1 MYEAIDYFKLIKT
14 DEFGYKSYSDE
25 GLVFAANILDKM
37 NKLKDEF
44 PVDYQQN
51 IECIPGETC
60 AKIFCKKDFL
70 LYGEENNVPAYSN
83 QWIPLVERCSIKE
96 KLRLGALLDKKCGG
110 GQITHINID
119 KPFSTPEQAWR
130 MLNTVAESGVIY
142 FAFNTVMSE
151 CKNKHVY
158 YGDICPECGC
168 PTLEQYTRIVGFITP
183 IRTWSKE
190 RREEFPKRNF
200 FVSENL

>member
-1 MYEAIDYFKLIKT
+1 MYEAINYFKLIQT

-70 LYGEENNVPAYSN
+70 LYGEENNVPVYSN

-110 GQITHINID
+110 GL
-119 KPFSTPEQAWR
+119 R
-130 MLNTVAESGVIY
+130 
-142 FAFNTVMSE
+142 
-151 CKNKHVY
+151 
-158 YGDICPECGC
+158 
-168 PTLEQYTRIVGFITP
+168 
-183 IRTWSKE
+183 
-190 RREEFPKRNF
+190 
-200 FVSENL
+200 